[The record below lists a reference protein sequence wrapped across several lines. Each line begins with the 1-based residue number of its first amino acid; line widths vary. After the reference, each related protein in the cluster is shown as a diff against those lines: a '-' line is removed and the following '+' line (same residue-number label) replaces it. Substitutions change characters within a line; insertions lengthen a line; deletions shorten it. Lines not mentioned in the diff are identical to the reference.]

1 MDERLTSKPGYFCCV
16 LERDKPLMEFS
27 MNSYMEWDELLM
39 EFSMNSYICCHFGNP
54 NIRRSYTIKGKSKVL
69 ETYIRKSCITISA
82 TTVM

>member
-16 LERDKPLMEFS
+16 LEWDEPLMEFS
-27 MNSYMEWDELLM
+27 MT
-39 EFSMNSYICCHFGNP
+39 SYIRCHFENL
-54 NIRRSYTIKGKSKVL
+54 NIRRSCTIKGKSKVL